1 LTSNGTLSRIK
12 KNIDWDKRKNV
23 DKNKASN
30 RKMLL
35 IKISAEL
42 LLELYQWKEKNK
54 IEFFDIL
61 SLIRFITFHITYY
74 MSLHL
79 YFPSD
84 MMSHSM
90 LIASGIISVCLYFP
104 WQYVSFGVYYFR
116 QSYYS
121 SLLYFPFKT
130 TYVPYCIYYFWPYVL
145 VSLFPI
151 RSYVLSTF
159 CPIQHF
165 SVDFMFH
172 STFFTVD
179 FFCFSILWLNR
190 ST

>member
-1 LTSNGTLSRIK
+1 MRTKHRIGK
-12 KNIDWDKRKNV
+12 SFWSKYPRNYYLNYINE
-23 DKNKASN
+23 
-30 RKMLL
+30 
-35 IKISAEL
+35 KI
-42 LLELYQWKEKNK
+42 KNK

-61 SLIRFITFHITYY
+61 SHIMFITFHITYY
-74 MSLHL
+74 LSLHL

-84 MMSHSM
+84 MRSHSM
-90 LIASGIISVCLYFP
+90 FITSGIISVCLYFP

-165 SVDFMFH
+165 FCRPYVPF
-172 STFFTVD
+172 D
-179 FFCFSILWLNR
+179 FFYCRLFLL
-190 ST
+190 